1 MARQGM
7 LISITDLTVGVNPSN
22 CSVSTLHIGMFVF
35 KLISYQG
42 TCFKLYAVSKCDIHN
57 MKNSR
62 VINIGILVPRMLLE
76 IGALIASPNIK
87 ILDMA
92 KAQALLLTLYT

>member
-1 MARQGM
+1 M
-7 LISITDLTVGVNPSN
+7 IP
-22 CSVSTLHIGMFVF
+22 TLHIGMFVF
-35 KLISYQG
+35 KWISYQG
-42 TCFKLYAVSKCDIHN
+42 TCFKFYAVSEGDIHN

-76 IGALIASPNIK
+76 IGALIASPNMK